1 MLQWAFNLKWQMI
14 RCNGNSEQPLL
25 QLRIQNALQNIL
37 AILIGFQYFQIY
49 PKEGKIFLYNCFNIF
64 NMLNE
69 TTFQLF
75 YLLFHLLVFLIPKHF
90 VNFLKRAVY
99 SVKRLN
105 VNLPKSWNQE
115 DVIFASACST
125 RLLKEIMEKV
135 RIILRDYLFFI
146 TLKM

>member
-1 MLQWAFNLKWQMI
+1 M
-14 RCNGNSEQPLL
+14 
-25 QLRIQNALQNIL
+25 
-37 AILIGFQYFQIY
+37 
-49 PKEGKIFLYNCFNIF
+49 FLYNCFNIF

-115 DVIFASACST
+115 DVIFASACLT

-135 RIILRDYLFFI
+135 RIIPLDYLFFM